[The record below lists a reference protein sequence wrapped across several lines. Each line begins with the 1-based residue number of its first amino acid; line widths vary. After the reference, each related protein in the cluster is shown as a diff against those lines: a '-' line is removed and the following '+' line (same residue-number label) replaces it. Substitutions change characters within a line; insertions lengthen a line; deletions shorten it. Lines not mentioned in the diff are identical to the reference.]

1 MQLPAVALTL
11 CLAVAEA
18 IRLALSL
25 SGAATLSLSR
35 AETKE
40 ALALSRSLALSLV
53 LKEALALALSRSL
66 ALALALKEA
75 LALSGAPAAQ
85 SRWRE
90 SEGAAQVRTETAFSC
105 GLDRPFSRGRRAV
118 CAACAAPLPSS
129 TLCARERAASLRAIR
144 PRQQNRPRAA
154 LAPCDAISMQPAKPQ
169 LIVANKH
176 ALEQLCSQQQA
187 LPSNTAD

>member
-1 MQLPAVALTL
+1 VQLPAVALTL

-40 ALALSRSLALSLV
+40 ALALSRSLALSLA
-53 LKEALALALSRSL
+53 LKEALALSRSL

-85 SRWRE
+85 SRCRE

-176 ALEQLCSQQQA
+176 ALEQLCAQQQA
-187 LPSNTAD
+187 LPSTAAD